1 MRGDRELCLEAG
13 ANDYIPKPV
22 DAGRLLAAMQGQ
34 LAEG

>member
-13 ANDYIPKPV
+13 ANDCIPKPV
-22 DAGRLLAAMQGQ
+22 DAGRLPAAMQGQ